1 MRDKAAAYK
10 VPGIDPEPRALIFPA
25 HRGKAMIEV
34 THDRSDERCR
44 CPPSLVIL
52 VCSGSR
58 LPGRLSRTRGM
69 TDTTDDGYSA
79 AILSAPLLGNRPF
92 RCYQAAMGGAA

>member
-34 THDRSDERCR
+34 TKD
-44 CPPSLVIL
+44 V
-52 VCSGSR
+52 GFR
-58 LPGRLSRTRGM
+58 LHL
-69 TDTTDDGYSA
+69 
-79 AILSAPLLGNRPF
+79 
-92 RCYQAAMGGAA
+92 